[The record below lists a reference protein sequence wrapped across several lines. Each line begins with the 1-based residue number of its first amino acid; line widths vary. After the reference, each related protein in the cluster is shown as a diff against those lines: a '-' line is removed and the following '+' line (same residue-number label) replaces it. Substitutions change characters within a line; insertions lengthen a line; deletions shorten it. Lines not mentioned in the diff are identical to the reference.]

1 MAESNKYRFKD
12 LNVEDCFKDFY
23 TVPDYQR
30 EYVWRA
36 EYEVAQ
42 LLIDLYD
49 EFSGDKTK
57 EYFIGCHV
65 HGARQIDESVQRHLG
80 SADLQLAIVAHA
92 DVGQLRHL
100 FPGKSQLCT
109 PLPQACADLDQYLFF
124 HNECTSIKH
133 WFYCRKEKKTGEYDK
148 R

>member
-57 EYFIGCHV
+57 EYFIGTTV
-65 HGARQIDESVQRHLG
+65 VYDNDGQKELIDGQQRTTTLFSDALCFPESVCFKRT
-80 SADLQLAIVAHA
+80 SYKCRRSIA
-92 DVGQLRHL
+92 
-100 FPGKSQLCT
+100 S
-109 PLPQACADLDQYLFF
+109 
-124 HNECTSIKH
+124 ECSIK
-133 WFYCRKEKKTGEYDK
+133 RKRRRGFPTSSCITVS